1 MFTPQKILYFNIS
14 MFKSILRL
22 LGSFV
27 GIVNSSLSIGLVG
40 VTLERDLL
48 YITVGVLVLCIF
60 FFTAEILG
68 ILEEVFDKRKED

>member
-1 MFTPQKILYFNIS
+1 MNHFNIS

-27 GIVNSSLSIGLVG
+27 GMVNSGLSIGLVG
-40 VTLERDLL
+40 ITLERDLI
-48 YITVGVLVLCIF
+48 YITVGVFVLCIF
-60 FFTAEILG
+60 LFTAEILG

>member
-1 MFTPQKILYFNIS
+1 MNHFNIS

-40 VTLERDLL
+40 ITLERDLL

>member
-1 MFTPQKILYFNIS
+1 MNHFNIS

-27 GIVNSSLSIGLVG
+27 GMVTSGLSIGLVG
-40 VTLERDLL
+40 VTLERDLI
-48 YITVGVLVLCIF
+48 YITVGVFVLCIF
-60 FFTAEILG
+60 LFIAEILG

>member
-1 MFTPQKILYFNIS
+1 MNHFNIS

-27 GIVNSSLSIGLVG
+27 GIANSSLSIGLVG
-40 VTLERDLL
+40 VTLEKDLL

>member
-1 MFTPQKILYFNIS
+1 MNHFNIS

-27 GIVNSSLSIGLVG
+27 GMVTSGLSIGLVG
-40 VTLERDLL
+40 ITLERDLI

>member
-1 MFTPQKILYFNIS
+1 MNHFNIS

-27 GIVNSSLSIGLVG
+27 GMVTSGLSIGLVG
-40 VTLERDLL
+40 ITLERDLI
-48 YITVGVLVLCIF
+48 YITVGVFVLCIF
-60 FFTAEILG
+60 FFIAEILG